1 MGKFNAPP
9 STVDSELLS
18 ESSFQLVG
26 DLAEITNEDYQLAEQ
41 VAETYKNNEDA
52 TSLTL
57 SGVNP
62 DSFTR
67 LLHSTPTPVALIS
80 DDQGNVFALLNQN
93 TRKLATAAFLMQL
106 VHLLYDRGA
115 QLAPN
120 HCKRDH
126 NQWADELTHPA
137 PVGFTPEKRLS
148 LQSILLLPLQDW
160 KTPSL

>member
-57 SGVNP
+57 SRR
-62 DSFTR
+62 SR
-67 LLHSTPTPVALIS
+67 
-80 DDQGNVFALLNQN
+80 
-93 TRKLATAAFLMQL
+93 RQL
-106 VHLLYDRGA
+106 RWTF
-115 QLAPN
+115 
-120 HCKRDH
+120 RS
-126 NQWADELTHPA
+126 
-137 PVGFTPEKRLS
+137 RSLS
-148 LQSILLLPLQDW
+148 LPRQCNECSLRTPLWTEVQVPNPGQLLAARVRKPTLKPCGI
-160 KTPSL
+160 

>member
-1 MGKFNAPP
+1 MASSSLDATSLVASADVVSVASLPEAMEVDAPP

-62 DSFTR
+62 DSFTTLQTATKVDLQKSLTELTEAMQR
-67 LLHSTPTPVALIS
+67 MLTKDSPV
-80 DDQGNVFALLNQN
+80 
-93 TRKLATAAFLMQL
+93 
-106 VHLLYDRGA
+106 DRGTGT
-115 QLAPN
+115 QPG
-120 HCKRDH
+120 
-126 NQWADELTHPA
+126 PA
-137 PVGFTPEKRLS
+137 GSGQGSETDTKALWNLRR
-148 LQSILLLPLQDW
+148 
-160 KTPSL
+160 

>member
-106 VHLLYDRGA
+106 VHLLYNRGA
-115 QLAPN
+115 QLAPY

-126 NQWADELTHPA
+126 NQWADELT
-137 PVGFTPEKRLS
+137 S
-148 LQSILLLPLQDW
+148 
-160 KTPSL
+160 